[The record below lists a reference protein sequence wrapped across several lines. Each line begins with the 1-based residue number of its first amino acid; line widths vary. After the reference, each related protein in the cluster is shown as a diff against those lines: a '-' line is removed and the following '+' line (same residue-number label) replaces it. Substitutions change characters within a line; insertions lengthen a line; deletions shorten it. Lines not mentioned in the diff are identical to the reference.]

1 MIAPRHPGA
10 SKVTVATGL
19 AGSGGRGISS
29 PASKFHLPSQHSLR
43 MDLEQ
48 QPGQGPPPAAAA
60 APRVVGQT
68 AT

>member
-43 MDLEQ
+43 RDLEQ
-48 QPGQGPPPAAAA
+48 QPGQEAAATA
-60 APRVVGQT
+60 APRVVAQK